1 MEETKSTNNKS
12 FSVEFLRLFVVHQK
26 SIYTYILALVH
37 NPSEAEDIMQDVVTL
52 MWERF
57 GEFKSGTNFGA
68 WGITVARYK
77 VLEYH
82 HRKKSEYAFFSDR
95 LFERLSH
102 ISAEKINKIEDQTK
116 ALQQCLLKL
125 QETDRELIQNRYE
138 KGLSIKQ
145 IAEDMQRSVT
155 GMYKV
160 MGRIHRALIRC
171 VRLTL
176 DAWEMQ
182 G

>member
-1 MEETKSTNNKS
+1 MKDIQSPENKS

-26 SIYTYILALVH
+26 AIYTYILALVH
-37 NPSEAEDIMQDVVTL
+37 NPNEAEDIMQDVVTL

-57 GEFKSGTNFGA
+57 DEFKPGTNFGA
-68 WGITVARYK
+68 WGISIARYK

-82 HRKKSEYAFFSDR
+82 HRKKSEYAFFSDQ
-95 LFERLSH
+95 LFDYLSKL
-102 ISAEKINKIEDQTK
+102 SSEKINAIENQTK

-125 QETDRELIQNRYE
+125 QESDRELIQNRYE
-138 KGLSIKQ
+138 KGLTIKQ
-145 IAEDMQRSVT
+145 IAENMQRSVA

-160 MGRIHRALIRC
+160 MARIHHALIRC

-176 DAWEMQ
+176 DAWEMEA
-182 G
+182 

>member
-1 MEETKSTNNKS
+1 MEDLNSTGNKS

-37 NPSEAEDIMQDVVTL
+37 NPSEAEDIMQDVVAL

-57 GEFKSGTNFGA
+57 DEFKTGTNFGA
-68 WGITVARYK
+68 WGVTIARYK

-82 HRKKSEYAFFSDR
+82 HRKKSEYAFFSDQ
-95 LFERLSH
+95 LFDYLSQISSER
-102 ISAEKINKIEDQTK
+102 INTIENQTK

-125 QETDRELIQNRYE
+125 RESDRALIQHRYE
-138 KGLSIKQ
+138 NGLSVKQ
-145 IAEDMQRSVT
+145 IAENMQRSAA

-160 MGRIHRALIRC
+160 MARIHHALLRC

-176 DAWEMQ
+176 DAWEMEA
-182 G
+182 

>member
-1 MEETKSTNNKS
+1 MKELNSTNNKS

-26 SIYTYILALVH
+26 AIYTYILALVH
-37 NPSEAEDIMQDVVTL
+37 NPNEAEDIMQDVIAL

-57 GEFKSGTNFGA
+57 GEFESGTNFGA
-68 WGITVARYK
+68 WGVTIARYK

-82 HRKKSEYAFFSDR
+82 HKKKNEYTFFSDR
-95 LFERLSH
+95 LFDYLSE
-102 ISAEKINKIEDQTK
+102 ISSQKINAIENQTK

-125 QETDRELIQNRYE
+125 RESDRELIQHRYE

-145 IAEDMQRSVT
+145 IAVNMQRSAG

-160 MGRIHRALIRC
+160 MARIHHVLIRC

-176 DAWEMQ
+176 DAWEMEA
-182 G
+182 